1 MDVSC
6 CGSNAY
12 TLSRG
17 QQFDFVNYNSQEV
30 QITGC
35 NPPLAA
41 LNYTV
46 PAAQGSTPGRCPAQI
61 ASGAADGSYGLTASG
76 CGALPPGA
84 PTIKVSG

>member
-1 MDVSC
+1 MDVNC
-6 CGSNAY
+6 CGGNTY
-12 TLSRG
+12 TLSPG
-17 QQFDFVNYNSQEV
+17 EQFDFVNYQSQEV

-35 NPPLAA
+35 NPPLAG

-61 ASGAADGSYGLTASG
+61 ATGCGDGSYGLTASG

-84 PTIKVSG
+84 PTIKVMS